1 MAKQLLAKALIAATA
16 CVGLASTFQDYGSS
30 EVFTKRSPKKDPSVD
45 RALAYIFDKGEA
57 WIKERKCVSCHMIPH
72 MMWSLSAASQS
83 GHALPPEKAKE
94 LTQWSLEDTQ
104 SEFPGSEG
112 LAQMILAKGGRVRGE
127 ERFTA
132 HFVDALQKRQRAD
145 GSWGIGGQTPEQKRP
160 RVESIEVTTMWAALA
175 LDQELGEKAKPAVD
189 RAREFISTPRP
200 RHSNE
205 WFAARFLFANRF
217 GEKEVAE
224 KMVDLL
230 RRAQNE
236 DGGWGWLN
244 GMESDAIAT
253 GQTLYALSFAP
264 KDKSSKL
271 IARGRAFLQ
280 KTQRKDGAWTV
291 KGTLSQHKSEVM
303 PTSVFWGTTWAV
315 IGLCRTG
322 DK

>member
-1 MAKQLLAKALIAATA
+1 MTRKLIAKALITATG
-16 CVGLASTFQDYGSS
+16 CVALASAFQDLGTPEKYAS
-30 EVFTKRSPKKDPSVD
+30 RRHRKDQTVE
-45 RALAYIFDKGEA
+45 RALDYIFVKGEA

-72 MMWSLSAASQS
+72 MMWSLTAASQS
-83 GHALPPEKAKE
+83 GFKLPSEKAKE
-94 LTQWSLEDTQ
+94 LTQWSLEDAK
-104 SEFPGSEG
+104 SELPGSEG
-112 LAQMILAKGGRVRGE
+112 LAQMILAKGGRVPQE
-127 ERFTA
+127 KSFIA
-132 HFVDALQKRQRAD
+132 QFVDALRNRQRAD

-160 RVESIEVTTMWAALA
+160 RAESTEVVTMWAALA
-175 LDQELGEKAKPAVD
+175 LDQELGESAKPSVD
-189 RAREFISTPRP
+189 RAREFISKPGP

-205 WFAARFLFANRF
+205 WFVARFLFANRF
-217 GEKEVAE
+217 GEMEVAE

-264 KDKSSKL
+264 KDKTSRL
-271 IARGRAFLQ
+271 ISRGRAFLQ
-280 KTQRKDGAWTV
+280 KTQRENGSWTV
-291 KGTLSQHKSEVM
+291 KGTLSQHKNEVM

-322 DK
+322 GK